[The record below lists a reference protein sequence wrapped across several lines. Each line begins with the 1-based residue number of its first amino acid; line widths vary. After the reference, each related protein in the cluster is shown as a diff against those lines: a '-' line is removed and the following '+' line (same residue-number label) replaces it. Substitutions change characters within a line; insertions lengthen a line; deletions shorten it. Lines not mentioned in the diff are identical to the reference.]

1 MERRSVI
8 AGGGAL
14 AAAGVLAACGGSQT
28 AEEVIG
34 ENPGSP
40 QESTETG
47 AVDAASELTTN
58 DVPLEG
64 GVIIA
69 ESKVVVV
76 QPEAGTFAAYTAV
89 CPHQGCL
96 VTSVEQNEIICACH
110 DSRFSSADGSVIRGP
125 ALEGLTAAAIAVDGD
140 TITTG

>member
-1 MERRSVI
+1 MERRTVI
-8 AGGGAL
+8 ASGGAL

-28 AEEVIG
+28 AQEVVGETPEESQDTAEVG
-34 ENPGSP
+34 
-40 QESTETG
+40 QE
-47 AVDAASELTTN
+47 DAASELTTG
-58 DVPLEG
+58 DVPVGG

-96 VTSVEQNEIICACH
+96 VTSVASNEIICACH
-110 DSRFSSADGSVIRGP
+110 DSRFSAEDGSVIQGP
-125 ALEGLTAAAIAVDGD
+125 ALEGLTTAAIAVDGD

>member
-1 MERRSVI
+1 MERRTVI
-8 AGGGAL
+8 ASGGAL
-14 AAAGVLAACGGSQT
+14 AAVGVLAACGGSQT

-34 ENPGSP
+34 ESP
-40 QESTETG
+40 QAEDAPESAPVESEAALTTG
-47 AVDAASELTTN
+47 AVP
-58 DVPLEG
+58 VEG
-64 GVIIA
+64 GVIIE

-96 VTSVEQNEIICACH
+96 VTSVANNEIICACH
-110 DSRFSSADGSVIRGP
+110 DSRFSSIDGSVIQGP
-125 ALEGLTAAAIAVDGD
+125 ALEGLTTAAISVDGD